1 MEESF
6 LLKQYGHLTLM
17 EQAWLTAEDRKW
29 WLKKIDEENSRK
41 NNAPT
46 AAPDKILP
54 TPGRP
59 PA

>member
-17 EQAWLTAEDRKW
+17 EQAALTAEDRKW
-29 WLKKIDEENSRK
+29 WLKKLDEENSRK

-46 AAPDKILP
+46 APDKVAP
-54 TPGRP
+54 SPGRP

>member
-17 EQAWLTAEDRKW
+17 EQAGLTAEDRKW
-29 WLKKIDEENSRK
+29 WLKKIDDENNRK
-41 NNAPT
+41 NAQP
-46 AAPDKILP
+46 AAPDTVAP

>member
-17 EQAWLTAEDRKW
+17 EQAGLTAEDRKW
-29 WLKKIDEENSRK
+29 WLKKIDEENNRK
-41 NNAPT
+41 NNTKPAT
-46 AAPDKILP
+46 SDTVAP

>member
-17 EQAWLTAEDRKW
+17 EQAGLTAEDRKW
-29 WLKKIDEENSRK
+29 WLKKIDDENNRK
-41 NNAPT
+41 NNAAT
-46 AAPDKILP
+46 AAPDKVTP